1 MCSVWRKL
9 RSGTKRKTK
18 CQDSEIDRLSAK
30 EEKVIFMAG
39 SPEHQTRSYL
49 MSRFETLGIHPRGKL
64 GQNFLI
70 DLNLLR
76 LLHESAELDENDVVL
91 EVGTGTGSLT
101 TAMADKAATVI
112 TVEVD
117 PMMHEMARQELFG
130 KKNVRFFLTDILENK
145 NRLNREVLDA
155 VRQELAAVPGRR
167 LKLCANLPYAVATP
181 LISNL
186 LLSDI
191 PPHSMTVTIQKE
203 LADRIVARPKTSNY
217 SALGV
222 WIQALCDTKILR
234 TMPPS
239 VFWPRPKVD
248 SAIVRIL
255 ANPSK
260 RKRITDLRFFH
271 RFVRAIFL
279 HRRKFL
285 RSVLCSAFKGKLP
298 KEAVD
303 RVMKELSLDETARAD
318 ALPVEMIIR
327 LSDKFRDLLPEDQRE
342 WSY

>member
-1 MCSVWRKL
+1 
-9 RSGTKRKTK
+9 
-18 CQDSEIDRLSAK
+18 
-30 EEKVIFMAG
+30 MAG
-39 SPEHQTRSYL
+39 SSENQTRSYL
-49 MSRFETLGIHPRGKL
+49 MKRFETLGIHPRGKL

-76 LLHESAELDENDVVL
+76 LLYESADLGKDDVVL

-101 TAMADKAATVI
+101 TAMADLAAQVI

-117 PMMHEMARQELFG
+117 QIMHEMAQQELFG
-130 KKNVRFFLTDILENK
+130 KKNVRFILTDILENK
-145 NRLNREVLDA
+145 NRLKEEVLDA

-167 LKLCANLPYAVATP
+167 FKLCANLPYAVATP

-203 LADRIVARPKTSNY
+203 LADRIVARPRTSAY
-217 SALGV
+217 GALGV
-222 WIQALCDTKILR
+222 WIQALCDTRIVR
-234 TMPPS
+234 IMPPS

-248 SAIVRIL
+248 SAIIRIVS
-255 ANPSK
+255 NQGK
-260 RKRITDLRFFH
+260 RKRIADLRFFH
-271 RFVRAIFL
+271 QFVRAVFF

-285 RSVLCSAFKGKLP
+285 RSVLCSAFKEKLS

-303 RVMKELSLDETARAD
+303 RVMNELELGPTARAD
-318 ALPVEMIIR
+318 ALPVDVIIR
-327 LSDKFRDLLPEDQRE
+327 LSDKFRELIPEGERDLL
-342 WSY
+342 

>member
-1 MCSVWRKL
+1 M
-9 RSGTKRKTK
+9 T
-18 CQDSEIDRLSAK
+18 
-30 EEKVIFMAG
+30 G
-39 SPEHQTRSYL
+39 SPENQTRTYL
-49 MSRFETLGIHPRGKL
+49 MRRFETLGIHPRGKL

-76 LLHESAELDENDVVL
+76 LLYESAELDENDVVL

-101 TAMADKAATVI
+101 TAMADRAASVI

-117 PMMHEMARQELFG
+117 PIIHEMARQELFG

-145 NRLNREVLDA
+145 NRLSSQVLDA
-155 VRQELAAVPGRR
+155 IREEVAAAPNRR
-167 LKLCANLPYAVATP
+167 FKLCANLPYAAATP

-191 PPHSMTVTIQKE
+191 PPYSMIVTIQKE
-203 LADRIVARPKTSNY
+203 LGDRIVARPRTSAY
-217 SALGV
+217 GALGV

-234 TMPPS
+234 IMPPS

-260 RKRITDLRFFH
+260 RKRIVDLRFFH
-271 RFVRAIFL
+271 QFVRAVFF

-285 RSVLCSAFKGKLP
+285 RSVLCSAFKEKLP
-298 KEAVD
+298 KSAVD
-303 RVMKELSLDETARAD
+303 DVMTSLSLDETSRAD
-318 ALPVEMIIR
+318 ALPVDMIIR
-327 LSDKFRDLLPEDQRE
+327 LSDKFRDLLPEGDRNLL
-342 WSY
+342 